1 MLDITKFVKVC
12 LSESFMNHRKYFMIY
27 IIFRVGDNLL
37 AINNNLLSG
46 KPVSYVTELIRS
58 IPRGKVEILVRSCP
72 ADLLAERKQS
82 IQNSEI
88 TLCDSDSSV
97 STVTNAIDHR
107 SNAATLALPLPI
119 DTKSKVL
126 TTRKLTPFQ
135 EVTPFIPPPDSF
147 SESTNEIETNVPFN
161 SQVKVENIV
170 NNSGLASS
178 SGHESEGQDDL
189 SDVASLPAAP
199 PRPRFPT
206 SAASEVF
213 SNEGLEFGGAPDED
227 SDLESMFSCI
237 PAAPPPPKYR
247 FKTESL
253 LIENLS
259 AKEMESDAES
269 FFTSIPAPPPPVV
282 TPEFLRER
290 EKESGSCS
298 TFSTIPPPQL
308 LDAEIITANSKIKNG
323 SSEPKVKN
331 SDQHFNN
338 DAFNNNELRR
348 ERMSSVTKQLN
359 EKLVVQNNFLKP
371 ISTRNSEVEQ
381 CLLKQTI
388 NDQIVEATVDSN
400 LSCQNAIMDTKETN
414 SKNSLTRSKD
424 KKISLFSKLKSK
436 IALPSKQDKSDVKKT
451 LKPSISHPDLLQ
463 VSQFVSNMRKA
474 ESMNSE
480 VFPKAMIPSIELTQ
494 WHSTSDV
501 SQKQSSLPRILSFRK
516 SPKEKVEKRKKG
528 SRSGSRHSNS
538 RNISPPAT
546 PPPPPPP
553 EFEEAGSVSNQI
565 YTEEVQT
572 TKADSVNRTYEEI
585 DSFVITSLDLNC
597 ATSAVS
603 EGPSNN
609 SQPPAS
615 YAAEGPTT
623 FLSPKENRE
632 NTLTELRNYE
642 SVELFA
648 GLEETKLTEKKR
660 RKTPPNPPPR
670 NGTPMQPKDDIFR
683 DLKSDLYEDCPSNS
697 KEKRSSLMSFNFPP
711 PPTDEEENS
720 MTLKSQ
726 KPPSSYDDSSGP
738 SDLEI
743 DGKEVNEVFYDEVN
757 ESLKDDKIVKERR
770 HKSLDKDYRLS
781 EFFEKDKADPKLQP
795 FILTGDVDQYL
806 QDLRND
812 SLDQSYDDDGWGSE
826 FSSNI
831 YDEPCRLSSSMSS
844 FTNVKNLSVDTFFPL
859 KPPLNSSLK
868 ITDTLKKSKK
878 QLSSEGGKS
887 TSPVTPKMKVKNFF
901 SRKSSLDLPDTENNK
916 KNRQHLSHTLP
927 RKLEK
932 QSALS
937 ISQPVL
943 INRKSFV
950 DIFSPDDLQ
959 RYGFPSAKRNSH
971 QDLVDEIIQGKSTVK
986 VPVSSMK
993 PCHSESDLSKISSNS
1008 ESVYA
1013 TIPDLR
1019 QNPIPKPPRKGT
1031 IDPQQMA
1038 LDAQAYANISFPS
1051 GSEYKTNV
1059 EQVKQNEDHT
1069 EVLLHDASY
1078 ENLSYYTKS
1087 EHKSGNFR
1095 EVPPI
1100 PVEEEEFLTNSTSL
1114 SQEELEQLYA
1124 KVDFSKKTSP
1134 RGKYLDSVPFSGNF
1148 DVMGKVEPAHE
1159 EKFSQTFGKTPPPK
1173 PHKMFRE
1180 GVFKVEVSWCHF
1192 HCNF

>member
-1 MLDITKFVKVC
+1 
-12 LSESFMNHRKYFMIY
+12 MIY
-27 IIFRVGDNLL
+27 TIFRVGDNLL
-37 AINNNLLSG
+37 AIDNNLLSG

-58 IPRGKVEILVRSCP
+58 IPRGKIEILVRSCP

-82 IQNSEI
+82 IQNSEV

-107 SNAATLALPLPI
+107 SNAATLFSLPLPT

-135 EVTPFIPPPDSF
+135 EFTPFIPPPVSF
-147 SESTNEIETNVPFN
+147 SESSNEIETNLAFDSP
-161 SQVKVENIV
+161 VKVENIV

-189 SDVASLPAAP
+189 SDVVSLPAAP

-213 SNEGLEFGGAPDED
+213 SNDGLEFGGVPDED

-237 PAAPPPPKYR
+237 PAAPPPPKYM
-247 FKTESL
+247 FQTESL
-253 LIENLS
+253 LIENLTT
-259 AKEMESDAES
+259 KEKESDAES

-282 TPEFLRER
+282 MPEFLRER
-290 EKESGSCS
+290 AKESGSVS
-298 TFSTIPPPQL
+298 AFSSIPPPQR
-308 LDAEIITANSKIKNG
+308 LDAEIITANSQIKSG
-323 SSEPKVKN
+323 SELEVEN
-331 SDQHFNN
+331 ADQHFDN
-338 DAFNNNELRR
+338 DAFNNSELRR
-348 ERMSSVTKQLN
+348 ARMSSVAKQLN

-371 ISTRNSEVEQ
+371 ISTQNVEVEK
-381 CLLKQTI
+381 CLLDQTS
-388 NDQIVEATVDSN
+388 NGQIVEATVESN
-400 LSCQNAIMDTKETN
+400 LSCQNVTMDTKEITC
-414 SKNSLTRSKD
+414 KNSLTRSKD
-424 KKISLFSKLKSK
+424 KKISLLSKLKSK
-436 IALPSKQDKSDVKKT
+436 IALPSKQDKIDGKKT

-463 VSQFVSNMRKA
+463 VSQFISNMRKA
-474 ESMNSE
+474 ESMNGE
-480 VFPKAMIPSIELTQ
+480 VFSKAMIPSIELTQ

-516 SPKEKVEKRKKG
+516 SPKEKVEKRKKR
-528 SRSGSRHSNS
+528 SRSSSRHSNS

-553 EFEEAGSVSNQI
+553 ESEEAESI
-565 YTEEVQT
+565 TKKVQT
-572 TKADSVNRTYEEI
+572 TNADLINRTYEEI
-585 DSFVITSLDLNC
+585 DSFVITSPDLNC

-603 EGPSNN
+603 EVSSNN

-623 FLSPKENRE
+623 FLSPTENRE
-632 NTLTELRNYE
+632 NTLTDLRNYE
-642 SVELFA
+642 TVELFA

-670 NGTPMQPKDDIFR
+670 NGTPIQPKDDIFR
-683 DLKSDLYEDCPSNS
+683 DRKSDLYEDCPSNLR
-697 KEKRSSLMSFNFPP
+697 ERGSSLMSFNFPP

-726 KPPSSYDDSSGP
+726 KPPSSYGDSSGP

-743 DGKEVNEVFYDEVN
+743 DGKEVNEVFYDEVDD
-757 ESLKDDKIVKERR
+757 SLKDTKIVKERR

-806 QDLRND
+806 QDLQND
-812 SLDQSYDDDGWGSE
+812 LLDQSYDEDGWGSE
-826 FSSNI
+826 FSSHI

-844 FTNVKNLSVDTFFPL
+844 FTNVKNLSVETFFPL

-878 QLSSEGGKS
+878 QSPSEGRKS

-901 SRKSSLDLPDTENNK
+901 SRKSSLDLPDSENK

-943 INRKSFV
+943 VNRKSFV
-950 DIFSPDDLQ
+950 DLFSPDDLQ
-959 RYGFPSAKRNSH
+959 KYGFPSAKRNSH
-971 QDLVDEIIQGKSTVK
+971 QDLVDEIIQGKSTAK

-993 PCHSESDLSKISSNS
+993 PYHSESDLSKIISNS

-1013 TIPDLR
+1013 TISDLR

-1051 GSEYKTNV
+1051 ENEYKTNV
-1059 EQVKQNEDHT
+1059 DQVKQNEDHT

-1087 EHKSGNFR
+1087 EHKSGSFR

-1100 PVEEEEFLTNSTSL
+1100 PVEEEEFLTNNTSL

-1134 RGKYLDSVPFSGNF
+1134 RGKYLDSVPFSGSF
-1148 DVMGKVEPAHE
+1148 DVMGIVEPAHKE
-1159 EKFSQTFGKTPPPK
+1159 EFSQSFRKTPPPK
-1173 PHKMFRE
+1173 PPKMFRE
-1180 GVFKVEVSWCHF
+1180 GVFKVEVSWCYF